1 MSKRECVYWKTF
13 GSSQLEY
20 AVIMMHCFFFIPS
33 MNIII
38 CFVFYSI
45 ELIHLRQI
53 CECVL
58 FLDACENSVHLHI
71 VYLHKLYTQERWIS
85 KPFTQAYRKH
95 LFRVC
100 KETFHENDHNRVSSL
115 CFFCVHS
122 ILLLLLLFFSP
133 TSLVLIVLYAWVVFN
148 PECFKMGNFSSPNWS
163 YTLWTFISV

>member
-1 MSKRECVYWKTF
+1 MSKWECVYWKSF
-13 GSSQLEY
+13 ILVVANWNMLLSWCI
-20 AVIMMHCFFFIPS
+20 AFFFIPS

-38 CFVFYSI
+38 CFVLYSI

-58 FLDACENSVHLHI
+58 FPDACENSVHLHI

-85 KPFTQAYRKH
+85 KQFTQAYRKH
-95 LFRVC
+95 LFRVR

-122 ILLLLLLFFSP
+122 SSLLLFFFRQRHSF
-133 TSLVLIVLYAWVVFN
+133 SLFCMLEWCLIQNALKWEIF
-148 PECFKMGNFSSPNWS
+148 
-163 YTLWTFISV
+163 